1 MRVSVPQSPRCG
13 PGLERGDLRV
23 GGGGEGAVLT
33 LLTRLSCLCSQL
45 QLGSTPAAP
54 HPMSARPPRPGPE
67 RCGLGPGHGLSGPSK
82 YWLQVEIRISAA
94 ALPPLAVP
102 SFCSSACSLEP
113 GHSFR

>member
-54 HPMSARPPRPGPE
+54 HPMSARPPPAWP
-67 RCGLGPGHGLSGPSK
+67 
-82 YWLQVEIRISAA
+82 
-94 ALPPLAVP
+94 
-102 SFCSSACSLEP
+102 
-113 GHSFR
+113 